1 MNTLEIKINSFLID
15 INNIL
20 DNLDELYAEDLNNK
34 INNLQN
40 IIQELI
46 EKYTKQDEINKIN
59 QLDENLNTLL
69 SILNQ
74 Y

>member
-1 MNTLEIKINSFLID
+1 MTNLEIQINNFLID

-34 INNLQN
+34 IKNLQN
-40 IIQELI
+40 IIQKLRERYK
-46 EKYTKQDEINKIN
+46 EQDEINKIN
-59 QLDENLNTLL
+59 QLDEKLNTLL

>member
-1 MNTLEIKINSFLID
+1 MTNLEIQINNFLID

-34 INNLQN
+34 IKNLQN
-40 IIQELI
+40 IIQKLRERYK
-46 EKYTKQDEINKIN
+46 EQDEINKIN
-59 QLDENLNTLL
+59 QLDEKLNALL